1 MTNFY
6 DYVRSHPERLRQFC
20 CREILFLNLDCP
32 PDFVKGENWNSH
44 NIFMHVL
51 TGGKRMSSRERSWE
65 FDAGSTVFVK
75 KGGVT
80 VERIS
85 EEPFC
90 VLMFFV
96 PDDYLKSFIRE
107 NGSLDFPLDPRAPS
121 NERLLP
127 VHSTPVMSAFY
138 QSILSYFSTDIRPA
152 ENLLELKFKEL
163 LLNIITDEKNRELT
177 NYLYRLAQTNHDDL
191 QWIMESNCFYNMQ
204 LNEYARLCHR
214 SLSSYKRDF
223 LNTFGVPPGRWLLE
237 KRLKRAAQLL
247 SHSDKSITEVVCDSG
262 FTNVSHFNRAFKKQ
276 HGLSPVQYRKQNSS
290 ALAYSA

>member
-1 MTNFY
+1 
-6 DYVRSHPERLRQFC
+6 
-20 CREILFLNLDCP
+20 
-32 PDFVKGENWNSH
+32 
-44 NIFMHVL
+44 
-51 TGGKRMSSRERSWE
+51 
-65 FDAGSTVFVK
+65 
-75 KGGVT
+75 
-80 VERIS
+80 
-85 EEPFC
+85 
-90 VLMFFV
+90 
-96 PDDYLKSFIRE
+96 
-107 NGSLDFPLDPRAPS
+107 
-121 NERLLP
+121 LLP